1 MTTSEERAG
10 RVDLARQKAA
20 IDHFRAVKSALPSE
34 QRKVT
39 TRAVVRIVQDT
50 RLEARLG
57 KFTTQS
63 DEPPDRG
70 GDDTAPSPSQH
81 LMAAVGF

>member
-1 MTTSEERAG
+1 MAGSEERTG
-10 RVDLARQKAA
+10 KVDLARQQAV
-20 IDHFRAVKSALPSE
+20 IDRFRATKSALAPE

-39 TRAVVRIVQDT
+39 TRAVARIVEDT

-70 GDDTAPSPSQH
+70 GDDSAPSPSQH